1 MNNDIKRY
9 LKEVKIIIPLN
20 SKEKQDFLLM
30 LEKRI
35 NETHLSPYEEIV
47 NELGKPNE
55 LASSFIDDIDTNTL
69 IKSIKKTN
77 IIRKTAIAIIV
88 IILSCSIIVTTYKL
102 YEYKK
107 LCDEVRQN
115 QPVEV
120 ETTIE

>member
-35 NETHLSPYEEIV
+35 NETHLSTYEEIV

-77 IIRKTAIAIIV
+77 IIRKTAITIIV

-107 LCDEVRQN
+107 LCDEVRQH